1 VPIYSNSP
9 ARDPNA
15 TMPLSTKFPA
25 RSVAVGGEIS
35 ASVGKRQLIVLL
47 ISAAATE
54 FLFVAIA
61 AYVAAIVYHRLILT
75 SSVDPAKYIPE
86 ALLIATLDLLVS
98 IGHRQY
104 SRIQLV
110 LPRLLQWRAGM
121 HGGFHRDET
130 SIHSPAHR
138 HHDMGQIRNQ

>member
-1 VPIYSNSP
+1 
-9 ARDPNA
+9 
-15 TMPLSTKFPA
+15 MPLSTKFPA

-35 ASVGKRQLIVLL
+35 ASLGKRQLIVLL

-86 ALLIATLDLLVS
+86 ALLIAPLDLLVS
-98 IGHRQY
+98 IGHLFPNSAGSSTATAMAR
-104 SRIQLV
+104 RNA
-110 LPRLLQWRAGM
+110 WRVSQG
-121 HGGFHRDET
+121 
-130 SIHSPAHR
+130 
-138 HHDMGQIRNQ
+138 